1 MRKGGFSL
9 IEIVIVIAIISIA
22 LMSIISFFIFS
33 RGVNF
38 KMARNTE
45 ATSLAEEGMEAVRKL
60 RDAGWLANITPLA
73 SGTTYYLKFSGSS
86 WTLDTNNSGIIKGLY
101 TRTVKFEDV
110 FRDATTSNIST
121 SGTADLDTKKLTVR
135 VSWVETGQT
144 KEVVLTTYI
153 TNFQSN

>member
-9 IEIVIVIAIISIA
+9 VEIVIVIAIISVA

-60 RDAGWLANITPLA
+60 RDQSWSENIADLV
-73 SGTTYYLKFSGSS
+73 SGTTYYPVVSGSN
-86 WTLDTNNSGIIKGLY
+86 WTLNLNNPGLIKGLY
-101 TRTVKFEDV
+101 TRTVKVENV
-110 FRDATTSNIST
+110 VRAANSNIST
-121 SGTADLDTKKLTVR
+121 SGTADPDTKKLTVR
-135 VSWVETGQT
+135 VSWVETGNT

-153 TNFQSN
+153 TNFQNN